1 MIDFIQVLDTPL
13 EQMSLEEMKA
23 ERSAHAWVRYKLNA
37 MVSHLTMR
45 LHWLKENKP
54 YVPKEEYT
62 RMYENGELSA
72 KEYRLMAEKAQQEAV
87 VHFSNEAYVDGVYS
101 LYKKIMDAKR
111 N

>member
-54 YVPKEEYT
+54 EIYRRARWYLNIKDYLYGCLTGRMGYTDYSDASLTIALDINRRQWSEELL
-62 RMYENGELSA
+62 RELDS
-72 KEYRLMAEKAQQEAV
+72 KQ
-87 VHFSNEAYVDGVYS
+87 S
-101 LYKKIMDAKR
+101 
-111 N
+111 